1 MKPLI
6 FNELHLGSFF
16 FHHFIAFNCI
26 GMRSFSSYFN
36 DVVQWLSKNYKL
48 MIFLSIMVV
57 IYHLF
62 AIFAKNIEY
71 ELG

>member
-1 MKPLI
+1 MQPLI

-16 FHHFIAFNCI
+16 FHLFIAFNCI

-36 DVVQWLSKNYKL
+36 DVVQELQINDYL
-48 MIFLSIMVV
+48 MIMVV
-57 IYHLF
+57 SYHLF
-62 AIFAKNIEY
+62 AIFVKNIEY